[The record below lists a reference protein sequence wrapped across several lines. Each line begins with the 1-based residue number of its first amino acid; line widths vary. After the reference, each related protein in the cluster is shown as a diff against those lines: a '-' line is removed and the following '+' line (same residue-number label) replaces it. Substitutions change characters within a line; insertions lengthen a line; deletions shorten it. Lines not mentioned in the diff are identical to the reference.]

1 MRLQKFMA
9 DAGVASRRK
18 CEEIISQGRVSVNG
32 RVAAIGM
39 RVEPDKDNVLLDG
52 TPIYIVGQKVTIM
65 FNKPRGMVCTASDP
79 EGRKTVMDVF
89 KALPYRLYNVG
100 RLDIDSEGLILVT
113 NDGELANGIMHPS
126 RMIDKTYRVI
136 CGGIISDED
145 RATLEKGVL
154 LDDGITS
161 PARVDG
167 IRRLDEDSTELYI
180 TIHEGRNRQVRRML
194 DAIGHKTL
202 RLRRVRLGNLRLG
215 GLKSG
220 DWRYLTREEV
230 ESLSKLVL
238 NK

>member
-1 MRLQKFMA
+1 MRLQKYMA

-32 RVAAIGM
+32 RVAAIGLC
-39 RVEPDKDNVLLDG
+39 VEPDKDKILLDG
-52 TPIYIVGQKVTIM
+52 APLYREEQKVTIM
-65 FNKPRGMVCTASDP
+65 FNKPRGMVCTARDP
-79 EGRKTVMDVF
+79 EGRHTVMNVF
-89 KALPYRLYNVG
+89 KDLPYRLYNVG

-126 RMIDKTYRVI
+126 RMIDKTYRVV
-136 CGGIISDED
+136 CSGIISDGE
-145 RATLEKGVL
+145 RKTLEEGVL
-154 LDDGITS
+154 LEDGITS

-167 IRRLDEDSTELYI
+167 VRELNEENTELYI

-194 DAIGHKTL
+194 AAIGHKTL

-230 ESLSKLVL
+230 EALSKLVL
-238 NK
+238 ND